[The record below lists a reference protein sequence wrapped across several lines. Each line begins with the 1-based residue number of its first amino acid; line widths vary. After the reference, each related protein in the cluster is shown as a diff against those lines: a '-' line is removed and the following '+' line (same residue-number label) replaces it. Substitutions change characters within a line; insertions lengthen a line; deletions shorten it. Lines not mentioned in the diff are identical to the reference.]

1 VEIMKTLHGFDDP
14 VVNEEIGSID
24 YMDEEEKKMLRVL
37 LEGEKQTKYAHMVKQ
52 TVEEAETT
60 DIDEIFIVANKLTQT
75 AREFLTSN
83 DSVSYISPKIWQP
96 FSVTE
101 LKYVIETKLKQLET
115 QVDKDSELYN
125 HIETVK
131 RNTGF
136 HASMKWHDLL
146 MEDLST
152 LVSIEEEFQP
162 EEAH

>member
-1 VEIMKTLHGFDDP
+1 MEIMKTLHGFDDP

-24 YMDEEEKKMLRVL
+24 YLDEEEKKMLRVL
-37 LEGEKQTKYAHMVKQ
+37 LEGEKQTKYAQLVKQ

-60 DIDEIFIVANKLTQT
+60 DIDEVFIIANKLTKT
-75 AREFLTSN
+75 ARELVTSN
-83 DSVSYISPKIWQP
+83 DSVSYISPNIWQP

-101 LKYVIETKLKQLET
+101 LKYVIEQKLKHLET

-125 HIETVK
+125 QIETAK
-131 RNTGF
+131 RNTDF

-152 LVSIEEEFQP
+152 LVSIEEELQP

>member
-1 VEIMKTLHGFDDP
+1 MKTLHGFDDP

-24 YMDEEEKKMLRVL
+24 YLDEEEKKMLRVL
-37 LEGEKQTKYAHMVKQ
+37 LEGEKQTKYAQLVKQ

-60 DIDEIFIVANKLTQT
+60 DIDEVFIIANKLTKT
-75 AREFLTSN
+75 ARELVTSN
-83 DSVSYISPKIWQP
+83 DSVSYISPNIWQP

-101 LKYVIETKLKQLET
+101 LKYVIEQKLKHLET

-125 HIETVK
+125 QIETAK
-131 RNTGF
+131 RNTDF

-152 LVSIEEEFQP
+152 LVSIEEELQP